1 MLFDEIYWI
10 LTSSEMFVLSV
21 LILVKL

>member
-1 MLFDEIYWI
+1 
-10 LTSSEMFVLSV
+10 MFVLSV